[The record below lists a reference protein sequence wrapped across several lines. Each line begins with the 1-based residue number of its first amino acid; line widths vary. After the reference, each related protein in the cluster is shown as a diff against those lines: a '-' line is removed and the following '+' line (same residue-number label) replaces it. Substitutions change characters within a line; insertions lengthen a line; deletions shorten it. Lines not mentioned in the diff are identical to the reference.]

1 MTGHRVKTQDTLLIS
16 GITRAVSI
24 NYNKYRT
31 IGHQV
36 KIKSIPLINPG
47 QLGIK
52 SRPRIHSYIPADSE
66 LSISG
71 LSLTTNML
79 FIGLTYQN
87 TVHDSQRKE
96 NFQDTTFNSGQL
108 GIKSRPRLLSFF
120 HDSEYLGIKSRPT
133 QADPALPNCRTQ
145 ITNKLKPQDPR
156 LLVYAPADPA
166 LQISG
171 PSSLSPTTLDTPA
184 PPMLDMP
191 ALPTLVS
198 LAPPIMDSPTLSTG
212 NFSTDVVLPQRP
224 SFITSGPSNPHDP
237 GPSAAVADYTVTA
250 LTQLAFFI
258 IAIYALIDFL
268 CIPPR

>member
-1 MTGHRVKTQDTLLIS
+1 MLFTT
-16 GITRAVSI
+16 
-24 NYNKYRT
+24 N
-31 IGHQV
+31 GHQI
-36 KIKSIPLINPG
+36 KIQATFLTNLGPLG
-47 QLGIK
+47 K
-52 SRPRIHSYIPADSE
+52 TRPWLPSYFQSSP
-66 LSISG
+66 
-71 LSLTTNML
+71 SLKICTFQHTTAL

-96 NFQDTTFNSGQL
+96 KFQDTTFNSGQL
-108 GIKSRPRLLSFF
+108 GIKSRPRLLSYFHPSNF

-133 QADPALPNCRTQ
+133 QTDPALPNCRTQ
-145 ITNKLKPQDPR
+145 ITNILKPQDPR

-171 PSSLSPTTLDTPA
+171 PSSRSPTTLDTPA

-268 CIPPR
+268 CIPPRSPSM